1 MTNSV
6 LLSSNIRSNLLA
18 LQGTASLLDAS
29 QAKLSTGR
37 KVNSA
42 LDNPTS
48 FFTSQA
54 LSDRATSLNSLLDGV
69 SNGVQTVKAA
79 STGLDTI
86 TSLLKQAKAI
96 ATSAKAD
103 AGTTNTSAVS
113 SKALVIS
120 STGTTGTSIRDKSL
134 TSKLSDNGLT
144 TGESLTFTQVKNGVT
159 SSYTFTNTG
168 GTKTVQDLVDGL
180 NGSGIGSATVNDN
193 GTLSFASNVDTS
205 AAGLVANPSNAF
217 TVSSKDNTGTAQ
229 APAAG
234 TEIVGFAAFTTS
246 SQNSASKSGQ
256 DYTSQFADLV
266 QSINDAVKDASF
278 NGTNLL
284 AGGANNKLTVTFD
297 ADSKTKLDV
306 DSKDFTSSTLL
317 SGNTSLTGT
326 NTDAVLDSID
336 SALTSVKGAQGTYG
350 NKLAIM
356 QSRQDFTK
364 SLSTILST
372 GSDNLV
378 AADTNLEAANVL
390 ALQTRQS
397 LSQSALS
404 LANQANQGVLQL
416 LR

>member
-1 MTNSV
+1 MSNAV

-18 LQGTASLLDAS
+18 LQGTADLLNSA
-29 QAKLSTGR
+29 QAKLSTGK

-48 FFTSQA
+48 FFTSEN
-54 LSDRATSLNSLLDGV
+54 LNDRATSLNSLLDGV

-86 TSLLKQAKAI
+86 SSLLKQAKAI

-103 AGTTNTSAVS
+103 SGTTATGADSA
-113 SKALVIS
+113 KALNIS
-120 STGTTGTSIRDKSL
+120 ATATGISIRDKSL
-134 TSKLSDNGLT
+134 SSKLSDNGVAS
-144 TGESLTFTQVKNGVT
+144 GNDVVFTQVKSGVT

-180 NGSGIGSATVNDN
+180 NKSGVGSATVNDN
-193 GTLSFASNVDTS
+193 GTITFSSNVDTS
-205 AAGLVANPSNAF
+205 AAGLAANPTNAF
-217 TVSSKDNTGTAQ
+217 TVAPTTAG
-229 APAAG
+229 AAG
-234 TEIVGFAAFTTS
+234 APVLGFEAAVAATS
-246 SQNSASKSGQ
+246 KNTASVSGQ
-256 DYTSQFADLV
+256 DYAAQFNDLI
-266 QSINDAVKDASF
+266 QSINDAVKDASY

-284 AGGANNKLTVTFD
+284 AGGSNKLTVEFD
-297 ADSKTKLDV
+297 ANSKTKLEV
-306 DSKDFTSSTLL
+306 DSKDFTASTVL
-317 SGNTSLTGT
+317 SGNTTLTGT
-326 NTDAVLDSID
+326 NTQAVLDSID

-356 QSRQDFTK
+356 QTRQDFTK
-364 SLSTILST
+364 SLSTILQT

-404 LANQANQGVLQL
+404 LANQQNQGILQL